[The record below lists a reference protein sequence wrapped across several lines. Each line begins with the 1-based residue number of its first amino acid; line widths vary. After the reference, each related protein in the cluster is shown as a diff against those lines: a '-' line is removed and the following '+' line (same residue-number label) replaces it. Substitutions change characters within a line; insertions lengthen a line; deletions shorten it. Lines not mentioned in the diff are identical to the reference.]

1 MQAHACPPN
10 SYCVLRP
17 SAIPVQKP
25 LTRRAR
31 FFLPMVNCQFLCGR
45 NAFSMWTGCICH
57 VDRHCK
63 CRHSFMD
70 MAALFIQMA
79 AFISCNAAISRQ
91 WSWSQVFWSRREAR
105 LDGQEGHF
113 VHEKIFKSL
122 QDSKTPSSESNGR
135 EVLVTWL
142 MRIPYG
148 SWGGCEG
155 CSWKTNKLLHG
166 FIRTARGIYDI
177 LDRK

>member
-1 MQAHACPPN
+1 
-10 SYCVLRP
+10 
-17 SAIPVQKP
+17 
-25 LTRRAR
+25 
-31 FFLPMVNCQFLCGR
+31 
-45 NAFSMWTGCICH
+45 
-57 VDRHCK
+57 
-63 CRHSFMD
+63 MD

-79 AFISCNAAISRQ
+79 AFLSCNAAISRQ
-91 WSWSQVFWSRREAR
+91 WSWSQVFWSRRESR

-148 SWGGCEG
+148 SWGGCEVF
-155 CSWKTNKLLHG
+155 SWKTNFHTVFSARQGEFMIYL
-166 FIRTARGIYDI
+166 TANEREPNKQIP
-177 LDRK
+177 

>member
-1 MQAHACPPN
+1 MVMAP
-10 SYCVLRP
+10 SVL
-17 SAIPVQKP
+17 
-25 LTRRAR
+25 
-31 FFLPMVNCQFLCGR
+31 
-45 NAFSMWTGCICH
+45 
-57 VDRHCK
+57 
-63 CRHSFMD
+63 
-70 MAALFIQMA
+70 
-79 AFISCNAAISRQ
+79 
-91 WSWSQVFWSRREAR
+91 SRREAR

-155 CSWKTNKLLHG
+155 YSWKTNFHTVFSARQGEFMIYL
-166 FIRTARGIYDI
+166 TANEREPISKFLKRHQPRRNINEEQRFDWESYIADSDRCNGVLGGGGVWCGAEGAVRGYGG
-177 LDRK
+177 RQA

>member
-1 MQAHACPPN
+1 
-10 SYCVLRP
+10 
-17 SAIPVQKP
+17 
-25 LTRRAR
+25 
-31 FFLPMVNCQFLCGR
+31 MVNCQFLCGR

-79 AFISCNAAISRQ
+79 AFLSCNAVISRQ

-105 LDGQEGHF
+105 LDVQEGHF
-113 VHEKIFKSL
+113 VHEKTFKSL
-122 QDSKTPSSESNGR
+122 QDFETPSSERNGR
-135 EVLVTWL
+135 EVLVTWR

-148 SWGGCEG
+148 SWGGCEVF
-155 CSWKTNKLLHG
+155 SWKTNFHTVLSARQGEFMIYL
-166 FIRTARGIYDI
+166 TANEREPISKFLKRHQLRRY
-177 LDRK
+177 K